1 MDDLPV
7 DKALVRRLCER
18 DESAFALVL
27 DRWSGGMLRLARSY
41 VSTEA
46 SAAEVVQETWLAV
59 IEGIDRFEGRSSL
72 RTWVYRILTNTARR
86 RGSREHRMVPSE
98 ELATEHATVDPRRF
112 QSADQPFPGHWWEP
126 PPVWPEPESGV
137 LTDEVRML
145 LVAALEE
152 LPERQRVV
160 IALRDAEGWPADEV
174 CALLDITAANQRVL
188 LHRARAFVRA
198 KLETYYSQEETS

>member
-7 DKALVRRLCER
+7 DKVLVCRLCER

-46 SAAEVVQETWLAV
+46 SAAEVVQETWVAV

-86 RGSREHRMVPSE
+86 RGSREHRMVPSS
-98 ELATEHATVDPRRF
+98 ELATEQATVDPRRF

-126 PPVWPEPESGV
+126 PAVWPEPEGVV
-137 LTDEVRML
+137 LTDEVRGL
-145 LVAALEE
+145 LIAALEQ

-174 CALLDITAANQRVL
+174 CALLEITAANQRVL

-198 KLETYYSQEETS
+198 KLETYYTQEETS

>member
-7 DKALVRRLCER
+7 DEVLVRRLCER

-86 RGSREHRMVPSE
+86 RGSREHRMLPSE
-98 ELATEHATVDPRRF
+98 ELATEQATVDPRRF

-126 PPVWPEPESGV
+126 PPVWPEPERGV

-174 CALLDITAANQRVL
+174 CALLDLTAANQRVL

-198 KLETYYSQEETS
+198 KLETYYTQEETS

>member
-7 DKALVRRLCER
+7 DDVLVRRLCER

-27 DRWSGGMLRLARSY
+27 DRWSGGMLPLARSY
-41 VSTEA
+41 VSTEE

-59 IEGIDRFEGRSSL
+59 VEGIDRFEGRSSL
-72 RTWVYRILTNTARR
+72 RTWVYRILTNTAQR
-86 RGSREHRMVPSE
+86 RGSREHRMVPRE
-98 ELATEHATVDPRRF
+98 DLGGPTVDPQRF
-112 QSADQPFPGHWWEP
+112 QSAGQPFPGHWWEP
-126 PPVWPEPESGV
+126 PPLWPEPESGM
-137 LTDEVRML
+137 LKEEVRGL

-174 CALLDITAANQRVL
+174 CELLDLTAANQRVL

-198 KLETYYSQEETS
+198 KLETYYTQEETS